1 MGIAADL
8 AIIIVAAL
16 IGGMVAQ
23 LLRQPLIVGYI
34 LAGVIVGPYTGGVT
48 ISAKALMQARS
59 FGLHPFQVA
68 AMQRKLVA
76 ERMRAREHQFQFAA
90 HTVHYTDE
98 CGMFTITRVQ

>member
-1 MGIAADL
+1 
-8 AIIIVAAL
+8 
-16 IGGMVAQ
+16 
-23 LLRQPLIVGYI
+23 
-34 LAGVIVGPYTGGVT
+34 
-48 ISAKALMQARS
+48 MQARS

>member
-1 MGIAADL
+1 MSTRARRSFNSADPTARAVL
-8 AIIIVAAL
+8 S
-16 IGGMVAQ
+16 MPPDSQ
-23 LLRQPLIVGYI
+23 QPDP
-34 LAGVIVGPYTGGVT
+34 ACAPGGVT

-98 CGMFTITRVQ
+98 CGLFTITRVQ

>member
-1 MGIAADL
+1 MSTPRARRTFRGANPTA
-8 AIIIVAAL
+8 VAVL
-16 IGGMVAQ
+16 NAQ
-23 LLRQPLIVGYI
+23 PAPQQPDP
-34 LAGVIVGPYTGGVT
+34 ACAPGGVA
-48 ISAKALMQARS
+48 ISPEARMQARS

-68 AMQRKLVA
+68 AMRRKLVA